1 MFFDRRQAVRE
12 PIVLPIVLGH
22 GVTAVT
28 RDVGPHG
35 LYLRMPPNHRLDE
48 WVRLELVLGRSGLRV
63 SALAQVLRV
72 EHGVL
77 STGVA
82 LRLHSLQLRAID

>member
-1 MFFDRRQAVRE
+1 MFFDRRQVVRE
-12 PIVLPIVLGH
+12 PIVLPIVLAN

-35 LYLRMPPNHRLDE
+35 LYLRMPPNQRIDE
-48 WVRLELVLGRSGLRV
+48 WVRLELVLGRSGLRL
-63 SALAQVLRV
+63 SAVAQVLRT
-72 EHGVL
+72 EPGVL